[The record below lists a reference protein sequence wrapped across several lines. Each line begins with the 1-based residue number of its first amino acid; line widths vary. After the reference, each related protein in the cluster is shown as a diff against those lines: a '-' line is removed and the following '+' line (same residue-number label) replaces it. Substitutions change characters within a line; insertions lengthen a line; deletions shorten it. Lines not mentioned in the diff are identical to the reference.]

1 MKKFLVTGA
10 LVGVLSFAGFSMVGA
25 HGNYGHGPGKGYGNC
40 DGYATCNNWS
50 NNEQDKQKA
59 DTFFEETKETRKQL
73 VVKRSERRALMSQ
86 DNPDEKKVARLTGE
100 VYDLQNLL
108 AEKAKETF
116 GDAPP
121 FGFKRPRGGFGDCGR
136 GPHNL

>member
-1 MKKFLVTGA
+1 
-10 LVGVLSFAGFSMVGA
+10 
-25 HGNYGHGPGKGYGNC
+25 
-40 DGYATCNNWS
+40 
-50 NNEQDKQKA
+50 
-59 DTFFEETKETRKQL
+59 
-73 VVKRSERRALMSQ
+73 MSQ